1 MSRGLSD
8 LQERIILCLWMKRSK
23 FEWKQ
28 DASRD
33 EWINPQPKEEW
44 EAKFPDAPFRKWT
57 KQQRRE
63 WTSHDNWICRLENHS
78 SRGQIY
84 SELIPDSAT
93 EDDRKKLQTSV
104 ARAIDRLR
112 DRGIVAFKNKHGVV
126 ELTHWGSIYGWLLH
140 EGRMTP
146 TLESKKHKQSEPKY
160 ETRERRAF
168 ALARLERQ
176 IANTTPHHEK
186 MIELIRELSAWERQ
200 CILNELKLMVEMDTL
215 ESESTDRAGGT
226 LMVEDPVRREESTD
240 KPSKPGEAK

>member
-8 LQERIILCLWMKRSK
+8 LQERIILCLWMKRSR
-23 FEWKQ
+23 FEWKR
-28 DASRD
+28 DDSRD

-44 EAKFPDAPFRKWT
+44 EAKFPDTSFRKWT

-63 WTSHDNWICRLENHS
+63 WGSHDNWICRLENHS
-78 SRGQIY
+78 GRGQIY

-112 DRGIVAFKNKHGVV
+112 DRGIVASNRSGVV
-126 ELTHWGSIYGWLLH
+126 ELTPWGSLYGWLLN

-146 TLESKKHKQSEPKY
+146 ALEAKKHKQSEPSY

-176 IANTTPHHEK
+176 IARTTPPHEQ

-200 CILNELKLMVEMDTL
+200 CILNELLLMVEMDTL
-215 ESESTDRAGGT
+215 RPESTDKAGDT
-226 LMVEDPVRREESTD
+226 LMVEEPERRTSQPISHE
-240 KPSKPGEAK
+240 PGESR